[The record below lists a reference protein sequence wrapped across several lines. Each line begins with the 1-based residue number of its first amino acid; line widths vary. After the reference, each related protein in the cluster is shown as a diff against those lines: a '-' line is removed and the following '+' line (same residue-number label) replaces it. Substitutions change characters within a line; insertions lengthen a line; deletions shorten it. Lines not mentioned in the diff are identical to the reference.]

1 LSTKT
6 HTGVVVTATGET
18 RMKMHETANSWVVS
32 KSEHYNKQTGRRNG
46 SPTPKR
52 LLLNTIEPIAQ

>member
-1 LSTKT
+1 
-6 HTGVVVTATGET
+6 VTATGET